1 MKMNLNIKLG
11 EPMKGP
17 SPLGPEDPYY
27 PSITFHEDEPL
38 DLPKE
43 GLMVIRYKKARGTE
57 EKDGSYSCTVEVQEI
72 VSVEAKKTEAPSK
85 RDKSA
90 EEALDAHMAARE
102 KESY

>member
-11 EPMKGP
+11 ESPKIPTGP
-17 SPLGPEDPYY
+17 GMDEYY

-43 GLMVIRYKKARGTE
+43 GLMVIRYKKARSTE

-72 VSVEAKKTEAPSK
+72 VSVEAKENKAPSK
-85 RDKSA
+85 RDKSG

>member
-11 EPMKGP
+11 ESPKMP
-17 SPLGPEDPYY
+17 SSVSDEPYY

-43 GLMVIRYKKARGTE
+43 GLMVVRYKKVRSSE
-57 EKDGSYSCTVEVQEI
+57 EKDDSYSCTVEIQEI
-72 VSVEAKKTEAPSK
+72 VSVEAKKSEAPSK
-85 RDKSA
+85 RDKSG
-90 EEALDAHMAARE
+90 EEALDEHMAARE